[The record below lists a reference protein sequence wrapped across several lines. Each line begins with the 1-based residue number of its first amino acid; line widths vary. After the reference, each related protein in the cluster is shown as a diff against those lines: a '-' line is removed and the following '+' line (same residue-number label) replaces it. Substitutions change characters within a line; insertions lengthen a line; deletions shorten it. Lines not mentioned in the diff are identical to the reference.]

1 MSDKL
6 YQTLVRGVNCK
17 YNSPSAQYDR
27 ETRERGSKSPTRRG
41 FRKRGNLSKIQ
52 RYCNRNSK
60 EKETPG
66 FCNAHTTLSVV
77 SLQMRH
83 CAFAF
88 LGSNLIIWFVD
99 MNYYQNIYIMGIIFL
114 TSSVTINF
122 RRDVDSI

>member
-52 RYCNRNSK
+52 SK
-60 EKETPG
+60 LADAALRICISRLESDY
-66 FCNAHTTLSVV
+66 LV
-77 SLQMRH
+77 R
-83 CAFAF
+83 
-88 LGSNLIIWFVD
+88 
-99 MNYYQNIYIMGIIFL
+99 
-114 TSSVTINF
+114 
-122 RRDVDSI
+122 